1 MLQVYIY
8 IYIYKCTTLAA
19 MDKWHQGKPRV
30 INGNTWNGV
39 VKRIHQWKDQSCD
52 IFLYSEI
59 KISPVGGLDAACSF
73 FSSLLFWLTPPLWP
87 FWFDLHLMVPL
98 FACKHSL
105 VLQIRFGV
113 WSGGGTFFQLVF
125 EWRVVNRVYVSK
137 PIGFKV
143 VCTCGCLWGSIMCRV
158 CAPRQLWTE
167 VVCGCVDCV
176 LCIVYICTVRN

>member
-1 MLQVYIY
+1 MHHACCDGQVAPGQ
-8 IYIYKCTTLAA
+8 T
-19 MDKWHQGKPRV
+19 V
-30 INGNTWNGV
+30 S
-39 VKRIHQWKDQSCD
+39 HQWKHLEWCSKENPSMKGSKSWHFPIFWDKNQSCGW
-52 IFLYSEI
+52 
-59 KISPVGGLDAACSF
+59 VGRCMQLF
-73 FSSLLFWLTPPLWP
+73 FSLFFWLTPPLWP
-87 FWFDLHLMVPL
+87 FWFDLHFMLPL
-98 FACKHSL
+98 CACKHSL

-125 EWRVVNRVYVSK
+125 EWRVLNRVYVSK

-158 CAPRQLWTE
+158 CAPRRLWTE